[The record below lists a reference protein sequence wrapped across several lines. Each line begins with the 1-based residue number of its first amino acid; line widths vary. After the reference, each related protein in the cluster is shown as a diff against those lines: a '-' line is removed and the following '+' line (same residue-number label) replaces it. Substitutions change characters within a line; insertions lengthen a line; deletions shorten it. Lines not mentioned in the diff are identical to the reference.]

1 MTQALSQSTTR
12 YSETML
18 PTIHGELRCIVY
30 RDTELGT
37 EHVAMVAGEPAGND
51 ILVRVHSECLT
62 SEVFGSLK
70 CDCKSQLDASLLR
83 IAALGRGVVIY
94 MRGHEGRGI
103 GLGDKIRAYALQE
116 QGHDTV
122 DANRILG
129 LPDENR
135 NFHAVKAILADLN
148 INSVKLLTNNPLKV
162 QALEQ
167 MGVVVSQRVP
177 HLVPASPA
185 AQRYLATKGERMG
198 HIYVATASLPEA
210 RRTTGSCPAD
220 R

>member
-1 MTQALSQSTTR
+1 MMMHTLR
-12 YSETML
+12 YSETLL
-18 PTIHGELRCIVY
+18 PTVHGEFRCIVY
-30 RDTELGT
+30 RDAVLGT
-37 EHVAMVAGEPAGND
+37 EHVAMVSGNPSGED
-51 ILVRVHSECLT
+51 VLVRVHSECLT
-62 SEVFGSLK
+62 SEVLGSLK
-70 CDCKSQLDASLLR
+70 CDCKSQLDAALVR
-83 IAALGRGVVIY
+83 IAAMGRGVVIY

-129 LPDENR
+129 LPDDQR
-135 NFHAVKAILADLN
+135 NFDAVQAILADLQ
-148 INSVKLLTNNPLKV
+148 ITSVKLLTNNPLKV

-177 HLVPASPA
+177 HLVAASPA

-198 HIYVATASLPEA
+198 HVYVAVDAGVK
-210 RRTTGSCPAD
+210 RTSKLAPVSRLAG
-220 R
+220 